1 MKKITLFIVLLLCT
15 ATYAQKFNGLAK
27 TPPMGWNSWNRF
39 RCDVNEK
46 LVREAAEAMVSSG
59 MRDAG
64 YIYINIDDCW
74 HGERDSL
81 GFIQADPKRFPSGMK
96 ALADYV
102 HSLGLKFGIYTD
114 AGWQTCAG
122 KPGSRGYEYQDAIS
136 YAKWGVDY
144 VKDDFCFA
152 DSLDAHGSYLTMRN
166 AFYAAGRP
174 VVFSLCEGGDHKPW
188 EWGAEVGHLWRTT
201 CDIYAAF
208 DSLESHNG
216 WHALGVLNILN
227 LQKSIRKYSGPDHWN
242 DPDMLEVGNGMSVNE
257 DRAHFSMWCM
267 LAAPLISGN
276 DLFHMSKET
285 SEILKNKDAIAVDQD
300 TLGISGFV
308 YSQQGPIEIWAKPL
322 AYGEWAVCFLNSG
335 REVKDVNFSWNE
347 NKIVDT
353 LTNRELNPGK
363 DKYTISDLWKHKDI
377 GSTNKDFSAAI
388 PSHDV
393 VLLRLKPAK

>member
-1 MKKITLFIVLLLCT
+1 
-15 ATYAQKFNGLAK
+15 
-27 TPPMGWNSWNRF
+27 
-39 RCDVNEK
+39 
-46 LVREAAEAMVSSG
+46 

-64 YIYINIDDCW
+64 YVYINIDDCW
-74 HGERDSL
+74 HGGRDSL
-81 GFIQADPKRFPSGMK
+81 GFVYPDSTRFPSGMK

-122 KPGSRGYEYQDAIS
+122 KPGSRGFEYQDAIM

-152 DSLDAHGSYLTMRN
+152 DSLSAVGSYSTMRN
-166 AFYAAGRP
+166 AFYSAGRP

-188 EWGAEVGHLWRTT
+188 LWGKEVGHLWRTT

-208 DSLESHNG
+208 DSLEYHNN
-216 WHALGVLNILN
+216 WNALGVLRIIN
-227 LQKSIRKYSGPDHWN
+227 LQKSIRQYSGPDHWN

-285 SEILKNKDAIAVDQD
+285 AEILKNKDVISVDQD
-300 TLGISGFV
+300 TLGVSGFA
-308 YSQQGPIEIWAKPL
+308 YSENGPIEVWVKPL
-322 AYGEWAVCFLNSG
+322 ANGNWAVCFLNSG
-335 REVKDVNFSWNE
+335 REEKEVSFSWKGN
-347 NKIVDT
+347 IVTDT
-353 LTNRELNPGK
+353 LTGRVLNPGK
-363 DKYTISDLWKHKDI
+363 EKYTIVDLWKHKKM
-377 GSTNKDFSAAI
+377 GTTNKDFSAVI

-393 VLLRLKPAK
+393 VMLKLELNN